1 MKVKNEKLY
10 TITET
15 EKSLKLTINYKLLAD
30 TGKSTTLYKTI
41 DTLGFKVIKA
51 TKIDDAKLQEIVEK
65 YDKVAWEDVDNNIS
79 FESKEFQRWNLY

>member
-30 TGKSTTLYKTI
+30 TEKSTTLYKTI

-51 TKIDDAKLQEIVEK
+51 TKIDDAKLQEIIEK